1 MLRRCPILFQRNI
14 LASDEERRPAL
25 YDFDA
30 ENAASR
36 FSGALGRLK
45 SPELLPVLFRQT
57 AIRGIAVGHRTA
69 FERM

>member
-1 MLRRCPILFQRNI
+1 MV
-14 LASDEERRPAL
+14 ADDGERRPVL

-30 ENAASR
+30 EIAASP